1 MEIDSSRYEPH
12 VQLHGFSDASE
23 RAYAMVVY
31 VRSNYNDGQFEVG
44 LVPSKTRVAPIKRQT
59 IPRLKLLGAL
69 ILAHLANKLKS
80 LWTVPKQRPHNQM
93 QGSNQ

>member
-31 VRSNYNDGQFEVG
+31 VRSNYNDGQFEVR
-44 LVPSKTRVAPIKRQT
+44 LVASKT
-59 IPRLKLLGAL
+59 
-69 ILAHLANKLKS
+69 KS
-80 LWTVPKQRPHNQM
+80 CTDQETDNSSSEIVRSSNFSPSRKQAQVPLDC
-93 QGSNQ
+93 S